1 MTVLVEISTGLMFFS
16 FVKLV
21 QILHKITIRNGD
33 IKTLQHLRLR
43 GTERCFPDAFPVLK
57 VDHPA
62 ERASA
67 AFDACN
73 YG

>member
-21 QILHKITIRNGD
+21 QILHKIAIRNGD

-43 GTERCFPDAFPVLK
+43 GTE
-57 VDHPA
+57 
-62 ERASA
+62 
-67 AFDACN
+67 
-73 YG
+73 